1 MKGADKIGDALRVMM
16 VPPGSRTVYSFVI
29 SRSGELTTSK
39 LENGNKAVHGTD
51 MSAVRAAV
59 SGSNRI
65 WYVEMCIP
73 LKSMGIDTGLPGETW
88 RMNIVREYRD
98 NQWETSFWSGSPDT
112 YLRPEAFGEIVF
124 AR

>member
-1 MKGADKIGDALRVMM
+1 LM

-39 LENGNKAVHGTD
+39 LENGNKAVHD
-51 MSAVRAAV
+51 AEMSAVRAAV
-59 SGSNRI
+59 VWSNRI

-73 LKSMGIDTGLPGETW
+73 LKSLPGETW
-88 RMNIVREYRD
+88 RMNIVRDYRD